1 MGSSGYTC
9 IRRTFCSFNVLIW
22 LCGSCFL
29 AIGVWLRF
37 AAPGYATLLPDH
49 AALSADCLFMTIGVI
64 SFVIAFFGCCGS
76 WFQSRCFLIIY
87 FTLVVLLFLSEF
99 LLGSLAFV
107 FRGGIG
113 RMMVHELKYGIEKH
127 YNVSDRGGIFAPSV
141 ASIWDKVQVE
151 LQCCGV
157 SSYEDWY
164 DISAWPGER
173 WVPRSCC
180 RPRYNSLM
188 MEGSGDDLH
197 SVDCR
202 KAGDP
207 SLLWDKSCGQILQM
221 WFVQRLHVVGTVGL
235 VIAFLQLFGLISSML
250 LFCTVKHKRSSKTYK
265 SYSPS
270 VDTTLNRNSTGTY
283 LDDWYWI

>member
-1 MGSSGYTC
+1 MGNSGYTC
-9 IRRTFCSFNVLIW
+9 IRRMFCSFNVLIW
-22 LCGSCFL
+22 ICGGGFL

-49 AALSADCLFMTIGVI
+49 AGLSADYVFMAIGAI

-76 WFQSRCFLIIY
+76 WFESRCFLIIY
-87 FTLVVLLFLSEF
+87 FMLVVMLFLSEF

-113 RMMVHELKYGIEKH
+113 RMLVHELKYGIEKH
-127 YNVSDRGGIFAPSV
+127 YNVTDRGGILAPSV
-141 ASIWDKVQVE
+141 ASIWDKLQLE

-180 RPRYNSLM
+180 RPRYGSVYT
-188 MEGSGDDLH
+188 EGSGDDLAGG
-197 SVDCR
+197 DCR
-202 KAGDP
+202 KSGDP

-221 WFVQRLHVVGTVGL
+221 WFIQRLHVVGIVGL

-250 LFCTVKHKRSSKTYK
+250 IFCTVKHKRKSSKTYK

-283 LDDWYWI
+283 LDD

>member
-1 MGSSGYTC
+1 MGSTGYTC
-9 IRRTFCSFNVLIW
+9 IRRTFCSFNILIW
-22 LCGSCFL
+22 LCGSGFL
-29 AIGVWLRF
+29 AIGVWLHF
-37 AAPGYATLLPDH
+37 AYPGYATLLPDH
-49 AALSADCLFMTIGVI
+49 AVLSADCVFITVGVL

-76 WFQSRCFLIIY
+76 WFQSRCFLVIY

-99 LLGSLAFV
+99 LLGSMAFV
-107 FRGGIG
+107 FRGSIG
-113 RMMVHELKYGIEKH
+113 RMLANELKYGIEKH
-127 YNVSDRGGIFAPSV
+127 YNVSDRGGFFTPSV
-141 ASIWDKVQVE
+141 ASIWDKLQVD

-157 SSYEDWY
+157 SSYEDWH

-180 RPRYNSLM
+180 RPQYGSVFL
-188 MEGSGDDLH
+188 EGSGDELP

-235 VIAFLQLFGLISSML
+235 VIGFLQLFGLISSML

-265 SYSPS
+265 SYSPT
-270 VDTTLNRNSTGTY
+270 VDTTLNRNGTSGTY
-283 LDDWYWI
+283 MDD

>member
-1 MGSSGYTC
+1 M
-9 IRRTFCSFNVLIW
+9 RRTFCSFNILIW

-37 AAPGYATLLPDH
+37 GAPGYVTLLPEH
-49 AALSADCLFMTIGVI
+49 AAFSADCLFMTIGVI

-87 FTLVVLLFLSEF
+87 FSLVVVLFLSEF

-107 FRGGIG
+107 FRDTI
-113 RMMVHELKYGIEKH
+113 RRTMITELKYGIENH
-127 YNVSDRGGIFAPSV
+127 YNVSDRGGFLSPSV

-164 DISAWPGER
+164 DISAWRGER

-188 MEGSGDDLH
+188 LEGSGDDLQ

-207 SLLWDKSCGQILQM
+207 SLLWDKSCGQILHM
-221 WFVQRLHVVGTVGL
+221 FFVQRLHVVGTVGL

-250 LFCTVKHKRSSKTYK
+250 LFYTVKHKRSSKTYK
-265 SYSPS
+265 SYSPT

-283 LDDWYWI
+283 LDD